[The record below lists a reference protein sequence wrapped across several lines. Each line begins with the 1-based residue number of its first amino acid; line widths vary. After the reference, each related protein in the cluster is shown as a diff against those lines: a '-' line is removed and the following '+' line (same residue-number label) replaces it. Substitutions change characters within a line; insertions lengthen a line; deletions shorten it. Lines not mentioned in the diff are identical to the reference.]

1 MLSEKHYEKH
11 NYTILGIGDPGEY
24 VIENV
29 SASLGA
35 GAPLSFYRCKK
46 FSDFRMKDITYT
58 EMTKALFLVLQP
70 GDGAG
75 DTFIPEIESF
85 RKRTGIPVYT
95 IANYPFLWEGR
106 IRIALADDLLQE
118 LLRISHATFRIESH
132 QWFPLKEQLG
142 FHKVVELVH
151 DVAARVLL
159 SIINLEAQ
167 DMDIKEMESIS
178 IDEHVEAIK
187 QHGAYWIVKRCDPD
201 ILTRRK

>member
-118 LLRISHATFRIESH
+118 LLRISHATFRIEIEGGHIILGHVSGKMRMH
-132 QWFPLKEQLG
+132 YIKILPGDRVAIELSPYDLKRG
-142 FHKVVELVH
+142 
-151 DVAARVLL
+151 RIVLRYK
-159 SIINLEAQ
+159 S
-167 DMDIKEMESIS
+167 
-178 IDEHVEAIK
+178 
-187 QHGAYWIVKRCDPD
+187 
-201 ILTRRK
+201 